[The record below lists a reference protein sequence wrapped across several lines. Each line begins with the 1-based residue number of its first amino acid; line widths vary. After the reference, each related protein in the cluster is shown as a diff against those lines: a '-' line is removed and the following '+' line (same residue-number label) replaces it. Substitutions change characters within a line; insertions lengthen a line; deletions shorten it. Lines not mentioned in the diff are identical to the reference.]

1 MNYDLQNLF
10 KKGCA
15 IKEPDSAWQSL
26 NETDKLL
33 WIFAFQYCVLPSKDS
48 SVSYKIERS
57 KEIAGSL
64 SDPIK
69 IAKL

>member
-26 NETDKLL
+26 NESDKLL
-33 WIFAFQYCVLPSKDS
+33 RIFAFQYCVLHSKDS
-48 SVSYKIERS
+48 SVSYKIGRS

-64 SDPIK
+64 SDQIK